1 MKTVFRFLKAYRA
14 QCVLAPLFK
23 LLEACFELAVPLVVA
38 SVIDRGILG
47 GDTQH
52 IYRMFALL
60 LILAAVGFGCAI
72 VAQFFSAQAAMGCSA
87 GMRSAIFSHIQSF
100 GYSDLDRV
108 GTSALITRITGD
120 VTLVQTGVNLTLRL
134 IMRAP
139 FVVFGAVIMAF
150 TVDARSALVF
160 CVCVPLLLA
169 AVVGIMLGS
178 VPLYRRVQS
187 ALERLT
193 ATVRENLA
201 GVRVIRAFAREDEER
216 EQFSCDNRALVKLQN
231 VSGALSALL
240 NPLTYLIVNLC
251 IAALIWRGALRVDSG
266 ALSQGQVVALY
277 NYMTQILVELV
288 KMANLVITMTKAFA
302 GAGRIS
308 DLLARTPAMQ
318 NGSVTTA
325 EDFTVA
331 FEGAGITYSGAAE
344 PSLSGVTFTARRG
357 ETVGIIGATGSGK
370 SSLVH
375 LITRFY
381 DVTEGALTLGGRDIK
396 EYDRAFL
403 RDNIAIVPQKA
414 VLFRGS
420 IRDNVLA
427 GYSADDGA
435 VMRALERAQ
444 AADIAEKK
452 EGGLDALIEQGGGN
466 LSGGQRQRLTI
477 ARALVRE
484 PKILILDDSSSALD
498 FATDAALRRAIAEC
512 PFRPTVFTV
521 SQRAAGVM
529 HSDKIIVLDDGQV
542 VGIGTHGSLLE
553 SCPVYAQIY
562 DSQFDGGQGI

>member
-47 GDTQH
+47 GDTGH

-60 LILAAVGFGCAI
+60 LVLAAVGFGCAI

-87 GMRSAIFSHIQSF
+87 GMRSAIFSHIQAL
-100 GYSDLDRV
+100 GYSDIDRV

-160 CVCVPLLLA
+160 CVCVPLLLV

-187 ALERLT
+187 ALERAT

-201 GVRVIRAFAREDEER
+201 GVRVIRAFAGEDEER
-216 EQFSCDNRALVKLQN
+216 ERFSADNRALVKLQN

-240 NPLTYLIVNLC
+240 NPLTYLIVNIC
-251 IAALIWRGALRVDSG
+251 IAALIRRGALRVDSG

-308 DLLARTPAMQ
+308 DLLAVRPTME
-318 NGSVTTA
+318 NGSVSVA
-325 EDFTVA
+325 DDFTLTLDGV
-331 FEGAGITYSGAAE
+331 GITYAGAAE
-344 PSLSGVTFTARRG
+344 PSLTGVSLTARPG

-381 DVTEGALTLGGRDIK
+381 DATEGTLTLGGRDIK
-396 EYDRAFL
+396 DYALAFL
-403 RDNIAIVPQKA
+403 RENIAIVPQKA

-427 GYSADDGA
+427 GHTADDGA
-435 VMRALERAQ
+435 VLRALEVAQ
-444 AADIAEKK
+444 AADIVEKK
-452 EGGLDALIEQGGGN
+452 GGLDSLIEQGGGN

-498 FATDAALRRAIAEC
+498 LATDAALRRAIAEC

-529 HSDKIIVLDDGQV
+529 HADKIIVLDDGEV
-542 VGIGTHGSLLE
+542 VGIGTHEALMAG
-553 SCPVYAQIY
+553 CPVYAQIY
-562 DSQFDGGQGI
+562 DSQFDGGQGK